1 MLEAIGQSIKSA
13 GDDQNFPLILPDTP
27 ALPILLNIT
36 DLFLLN
42 KEIPFP
48 NLLNSYVHT
57 CPFFLFCWYWSV
69 ASDPND
75 RFMKLGYFLE
85 ITSLKNREEKEE
97 DGDEES

>member
-1 MLEAIGQSIKSA
+1 MYYKYIRGKKVEVGRNIHQINYITLVSSPKKKIPSILLEAIGQSIKSA

-57 CPFFLFCWYWSV
+57 CPFFLFCWY
-69 ASDPND
+69 
-75 RFMKLGYFLE
+75 
-85 ITSLKNREEKEE
+85 
-97 DGDEES
+97 